1 MGVKIRDIF
10 TFDHVV
16 KGFCS
21 VGEYIIDAAR
31 YICDYLLVCK
41 CPERFPQVPKYR
53 QRKNPPPAWKQ
64 VDGLC
69 ELASPP
75 GLEPRMTVPK
85 TVVLPI
91 TPWGNCA
98 HCSERWGTC
107 YLTGAHET

>member
-53 QRKNPPPAWKQ
+53 QRNNPPPENA
-64 VDGLC
+64 GRRAMLI
-69 ELASPP
+69 SFPT
-75 GLEPRMTVPK
+75 RTR
-85 TVVLPI
+85 T
-91 TPWGNCA
+91 
-98 HCSERWGTC
+98 
-107 YLTGAHET
+107 